1 MNGYGSLQM
10 RFCVGEE
17 PECNGPYCGHAEGCP
32 YYQESMKADSSC
44 RCELEKYKKSVT
56 KGEGDAE

>member
-17 PECNGPYCGHAEGCP
+17 PECNGPYCGHAEDCP
-32 YYQESMKADSSC
+32 YYLEGMKGDSSL
-44 RCELEKYKKSVT
+44 RNELERWKQTT
-56 KGEGDAE
+56 KGECDGR